1 MKSPIYEFGPFVLE
15 PHARRLSRNG
25 ESVQLAA
32 PEFELLLLLVSN
44 QGRVV
49 EKKEIMDAVWPD
61 AAVEENNL
69 TVRMSSLRRALG
81 ETKGHHPYIQTVTG
95 RGYCL
100 IVPVKTVETEV
111 TAEQAIAA
119 EAPVAQPPATPLP
132 PPETTRARWEMRGSR
147 LYAFVLVV
155 VLALSA
161 LSAVL
166 LRKRGDKS
174 SAAIQSM
181 KLTRLTHT
189 GRVMGAGMSLDGQNI
204 AYVER
209 YDEMSSLWLQRAG
222 TNAPL
227 QLLPPAKPFLRDP
240 SFSRDGN
247 TVYYT
252 KCEPNCRVYKIPV
265 LGGVETALGFRS
277 DGRVTFSPDGKR
289 MAYVRGTVDETGG
302 VFVNVFVANVNGTEE
317 KALNW
322 QGGGTSYQGGAPAW
336 SPDGKVV
343 AVSMLFKEGNR
354 SYYNVLALGVDDG
367 TNSTLI
373 SQWRSIRDVNWLPD
387 GSGLIF
393 NGLNEGAEG
402 PGMQIWHVP
411 LKGGEPRRITND
423 LNNYVYCAMSEDGTK
438 LIAAQIQWTS
448 GLWIGPA
455 ENPTAATQLT
465 TGTIDRHDGDGGI
478 SMTHDGRIVY
488 ISNHSG
494 KRNLWSINS
503 DGSGVKQLTDAPP
516 SHHDPSMTP
525 DGRYIVFETSRDG
538 GHNIWRV
545 DADGRNPRRLT
556 RGRFDS
562 QPTCSRDSKWVVY
575 VGNED
580 EKTPK
585 LYKVSIDGGDS
596 VRLTDEFG
604 MQPEYSPDGKTIA
617 YYRMNQKQRDQRH
630 FVIIPAEG
638 GAAIKTIP
646 VPKNFGSETH
656 WDPSGNALCY
666 RTSTLN
672 GIGRQPLDGTEASTI
687 VSLRD
692 RLYTFSFSL
701 DGRRLAYASGP
712 NLGDV
717 ILFTGFNSLP

>member
-49 EKKEIMDAVWPD
+49 EKSEIMDAVWPD

-111 TAEQAIAA
+111 SGEHAVRSEPPVVQAPQTP
-119 EAPVAQPPATPLP
+119 APVRPAT
-132 PPETTRARWEMRGSR
+132 TQRRWEMRGTR
-147 LYAFVLVV
+147 LYAFVIVL

-166 LRKRGDKS
+166 LRKRSDKS

-189 GRVMGAGMSLDGQNI
+189 GRVTDAGLSPDGQDI

-209 YDEMSSLWLQRAG
+209 YDAMSSLWLQRAG

-227 QLLPPAKPFLRDP
+227 QLLPPAKAFLRDP
-240 SFSRDGN
+240 TFSRDGN
-247 TVYYT
+247 TLYYS
-252 KCEPNCRVYKIPV
+252 KCEPNCLVYKMPV
-265 LGGVETALGFRS
+265 LGGVETAMGFRS
-277 DGRVTFSPDGKR
+277 DGRVAFSPDGKR
-289 MAYVRGTVDETGG
+289 MAYVRATVVETGN
-302 VFVNVFVANVNGTEE
+302 VIVNAFVANVNGTGE

-322 QGGGTSYQGGAPAW
+322 EGGGSSYQGGAPAW
-336 SPDGKVV
+336 SPDGKVI
-343 AVSMLFKEGNR
+343 AVPILLKEGTSR
-354 SYYNVLALGVDDG
+354 SYYNLIALGVDDG
-367 TNSTLI
+367 TNSTLLW
-373 SQWRSIRDVNWLPD
+373 QWRNIRDVHWLTD
-387 GSGLIF
+387 SSGFIL
-393 NGLNEGAEG
+393 NGLYGKSED
-402 PGMQIWHVP
+402 PGYQMWHVP

-423 LNNYVYCAMSEDGTK
+423 LNNYVYSAVSVDGTK
-438 LIAAQIQWTS
+438 VIAVQIQWTS
-448 GLWIGPA
+448 GLWIAPA
-455 ENPTAATQLT
+455 ENPAAATQLT
-465 TGTIDRHDGDGGI
+465 NGTIDRHDGDNGI
-478 SMTHDGRIVY
+478 SMTHDGRLVY
-488 ISNHSG
+488 VSSHSG

-503 DGSGVKQLTDAPP
+503 DGSGAKQLTDGPP
-516 SHHDPSMTP
+516 SHHDPMMTP
-525 DGRYIVFETSRDG
+525 DGRYIVFEASRDG

-545 DADGRNPRRLT
+545 DADGRNPKRLT
-556 RGRFDS
+556 RGRYDANA
-562 QPTCSRDSKWVVY
+562 TCSRDSKWVVY
-575 VGNED
+575 AGNED
-580 EKTPK
+580 GLTPK
-585 LYKVSIDGGDS
+585 LYKVSIEGGDPVS
-596 VRLTDEFG
+596 VTDEFAQ
-604 MQPEYSPDGKTIA
+604 QPEYSPDGKTIA

-638 GAAIKTIP
+638 GAAIKTITA
-646 VPKNFGSETH
+646 PKNYGSELH
-656 WDPSGNALCY
+656 WHPSGDALCY
-666 RTSTLN
+666 RTNTLN
-672 GIGRQPLDGTEASTI
+672 GIGRQPLDGSEASTI
-687 VSLRD
+687 LNLHD
-692 RLYTFSFSL
+692 RVYTFSYSL
-701 DGRRLAYASGP
+701 DGRRLSYASGP

-717 ILFTGFNSLP
+717 ILITGFN